1 MNEKIRLIIADEKK
15 CIGCRACTSVC
26 PEGIINFSEDGGMRN
41 IQFPGSCT
49 LNCELC
55 ALNCP
60 ENAIMFVLREEGN
73 IEGNLNRKLEGNLE
87 GNLKGEKREGENRF
101 FLPDRIISLKLM
113 PCRKCG
119 ATFATLKEIEKVR
132 KAISVKVPLLSG
144 EDFWME
150 LCPGCRRVTFRE
162 KEAKTLLMTRQF

>member
-1 MNEKIRLIIADEKK
+1 MNERIRLIIADEKK

-26 PEGIINFSEDGGMRN
+26 PEGIIHFSEEGGMRN

-60 ENAIMFVLREEGN
+60 ENAIMFLLREESNIEEN
-73 IEGNLNRKLEGNLE
+73 IEGKLGGKLEG
-87 GNLKGEKREGENRF
+87 EKKAGENRVL
-101 FLPDRIISLKLM
+101 LPDRIISLKLM

-132 KAISVKVPLLSG
+132 KAISEKVPLPSG
-144 EDFWME
+144 GDFWME
-150 LCPGCRRVTFRE
+150 LCPGCRRGTFRE
-162 KEAKTLLMTRQF
+162 KEAKTLLMTRKF

>member
-1 MNEKIRLIIADEKK
+1 MNERIRLLIVDEKK
-15 CIGCRACTSVC
+15 CIGCSACTSVC
-26 PEGIINFSEDGGMRN
+26 PEGIIHFSEEGGMRN

-55 ALNCP
+55 VLNCP
-60 ENAIMFVLREEGN
+60 ENAITFVLREEGN
-73 IEGNLNRKLEGNLE
+73 IEGNREGNKE
-87 GNLKGEKREGENRF
+87 GNREEKLEGENRF
-101 FLPDRIISLKLM
+101 ILPDRIISLKLM

-132 KAISVKVPLLSG
+132 KAISEKVPILSG
-144 EDFWME
+144 GDFWME

>member
-1 MNEKIRLIIADEKK
+1 MNERIRLIIADEKK

-26 PEGIINFSEDGGMRN
+26 PEGIIHFSEEGGMRN

-60 ENAIMFVLREEGN
+60 ENAIMFLLREESNIEEN
-73 IEGNLNRKLEGNLE
+73 IEGKLGGKLEG
-87 GNLKGEKREGENRF
+87 EKKAGENRVL
-101 FLPDRIISLKLM
+101 LPDRIISLKLT

-119 ATFATLKEIEKVR
+119 ATFATLKELEKVR
-132 KAISVKVPLLSG
+132 RAISEKVPLLSG

-150 LCPGCRRVTFRE
+150 LCPGCRRGTFRE

>member
-1 MNEKIRLIIADEKK
+1 MNERIRLIIVEEKK

-26 PEGIINFSEDGGMRN
+26 PEGIINFSEEGGMRN

-60 ENAIMFVLREEGN
+60 ENAITFVLREEG
-73 IEGNLNRKLEGNLE
+73 KLEGKLGGKLE
-87 GNLKGEKREGENRF
+87 GEKKAGENRF
-101 FLPDRIISLKLM
+101 LLPDRIISLKLM

-132 KAISVKVPLLSG
+132 KAISEKVPLLSG
-144 EDFWME
+144 GDFWME
-150 LCPGCRRVTFRE
+150 LCPGCRRVTSRE